1 MGEANSSN
9 LFLLD
14 PQRCHTLETS
24 WLPRSNPTDMVAAYG
39 LHTDNAW
46 QSHCI
51 VKANIDNERRF
62 CPDPVRGVQRGH
74 RGVHTR
80 MHLPY
85 DSVIPKKQLSSSM
98 LEAPYGVI
106 RSHRS
111 ISTAPTTVK
120 RSGVMRVGRC
130 TIGTFPGLEGYQQ
143 HKPQRKPRRSRS
155 VNASLVREL
164 QSSQKDLTK
173 QIMELRR

>member
-1 MGEANSSN
+1 M
-9 LFLLD
+9 
-14 PQRCHTLETS
+14 
-24 WLPRSNPTDMVAAYG
+24 
-39 LHTDNAW
+39 
-46 QSHCI
+46 
-51 VKANIDNERRF
+51 
-62 CPDPVRGVQRGH
+62 RGVQRGH

-130 TIGTFPGLEGYQQ
+130 TIGTFPVSSLMLSSCSQSVHASATGTRGLPAAQAAKKVSLHCTVVVQ
-143 HKPQRKPRRSRS
+143 PPLRVFICRPRRSRS

-164 QSSQKDLTK
+164 QSSQKDLTN